1 MNTSAGTIKKSAVDR
16 GVGAGRRP
24 LARLADDSMREGRS
38 AIPMLNRVLKE
49 TGRKSVEVAA
59 FASSV

>member
-1 MNTSAGTIKKSAVDR
+1 
-16 GVGAGRRP
+16 
-24 LARLADDSMREGRS
+24 MREGRS